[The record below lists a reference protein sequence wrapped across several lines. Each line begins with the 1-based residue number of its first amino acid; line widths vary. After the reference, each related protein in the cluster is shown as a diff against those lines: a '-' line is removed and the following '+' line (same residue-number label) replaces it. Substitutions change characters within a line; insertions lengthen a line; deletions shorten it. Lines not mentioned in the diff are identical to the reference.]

1 MPLLNTKLTN
11 ADAVCK
17 TGQLARLNKVG
28 RPSNANFQQMYEKRK
43 KGPTKKTLQDI
54 RKDGHLPY
62 RQETDRSRCRY
73 PAFRRKSYIMCTK
86 CQIPLCLNKDKNC
99 FLRFHA
105 E

>member
-1 MPLLNTKLTN
+1 
-11 ADAVCK
+11 
-17 TGQLARLNKVG
+17 
-28 RPSNANFQQMYEKRK
+28 MYEKRK
-43 KGPTKKTLQDI
+43 KGPTKETLQEDI
-54 RKDGHLPY
+54 QKDGHLPY
-62 RQETDRSRCRY
+62 RHETYRSRCRY